1 MSNRS
6 NGSFVHKYAPKKL
19 DDVVFADIAVEQE
32 IHSYVSREDM
42 RPLILYGPNGTGKS
56 SVAKLIPYEFGEGDV
71 FELNPL
77 VVSIEPRIRKLFLQS
92 LQLVTLFGNKTYL
105 FDEIDLLPKSLV
117 ETLKLAIDQCG
128 ESKRFIATTNR
139 IDALDKGHR
148 SRALCLPLVQASL
161 ERWMPRIE
169 TIFDAEGVPTPESQ
183 VLKVILENSGGDNR
197 RFLADLQRYVE
208 EIKSVQTE
216 TV

>member
-1 MSNRS
+1 MNIS

-19 DDVVFADIAVEQE
+19 RDIVFADIAVEHE

-42 RPLILYGPNGTGKS
+42 RPIILYGPNGTGKS
-56 SVAKLIPYEFGEGDV
+56 SVAKLIPGEFGEGIV
-71 FELNPL
+71 HEINPL
-77 VVSIEPRIRKLFLQS
+77 VVSIEPGIRKIFLQS
-92 LQLVTLFGNKTYL
+92 LQLVDVFGTKTYI

-117 ETLKLAIDQCG
+117 QTLKLAIDECG

-161 ERWMPRIE
+161 ERWRPRIRA
-169 TIFDAEGVPTPESQ
+169 ILDAEGVPVPKDRLLREM
-183 VLKVILENSGGDNR
+183 LENSGGDNR
-197 RFLADLQRYVE
+197 QFLADLQRYVE
-208 EIKSVQTE
+208 EIKSVQE